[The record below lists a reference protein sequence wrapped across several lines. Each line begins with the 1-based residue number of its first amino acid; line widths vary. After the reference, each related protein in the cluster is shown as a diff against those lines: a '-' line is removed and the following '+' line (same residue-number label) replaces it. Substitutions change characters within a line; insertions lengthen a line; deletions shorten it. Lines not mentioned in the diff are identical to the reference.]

1 MPDPRDQ
8 MILYNPK
15 LSKLTKN
22 EQAVLEHLIDAAK
35 LIEPLYEKVKFY
47 PDDVSRDEIE
57 KAAKENPEIL
67 SPYTVV
73 EKNDD
78 QLTYIF
84 YHEKYK
90 DDLREI
96 AELLN
101 KAAGISEN
109 PRFAK
114 GLRLQAKALLDGSY
128 DEATIYWMG
137 MKPYILDIN
146 IGPVERYD
154 DKLFFT
160 KAAYQAWVGVMDEE
174 KTHKAQVYKELILS
188 ARRMALMPSEKV
200 DYYDKVQV
208 RVDDILIFSGLISR
222 TRFIGVNLPND
233 VSLMEQYGS
242 EITMF
247 NQTNETRMETEIIPT
262 FNKLFSK
269 EFKQQFTLEDLENG
283 SSGFNMLHELAHVYL
298 RYKNSEKNLKDLF
311 PYIDELAAYVM
322 GIKVCGSLFLK
333 DIATQ
338 HELESIIVAFLTKC
352 FYMVNEESNVKSR
365 VHYTVGCG
373 IFINY
378 LIENGAIRQSGGIS
392 WPNFT
397 KIFVAIDHLSEIL
410 ERILSSG
417 KREDAAAFIKQYQN
431 LQIKEFAQISV

>member
-1 MPDPRDQ
+1 
-8 MILYNPK
+8 MILYNPG
-15 LSKLTKN
+15 LPKLTKN
-22 EQAVLEHLIDAAK
+22 EQMVLDILIEAAK
-35 LIEPLYEKVKFY
+35 LIDPLYQEVRFY
-47 PDDVSRDEIE
+47 PEGVSKEEIE
-57 KAAKENPEIL
+57 LAAQNNSEIL

-73 EKNDD
+73 EKSEDG
-78 QLTYIF
+78 LTAVS
-84 YHEKYK
+84 YHDKYQK
-90 DDLREI
+90 HLKPISNKLKEA
-96 AELLN
+96 AEVTDNEEFSKCLN
-101 KAAGISEN
+101 
-109 PRFAK
+109 F
-114 GLRLQAKALLDGSY
+114 QAEALLDGRY
-128 DEATIYWMG
+128 DEATIMWMQ

-160 KAAYQAWVGVMDEE
+160 KTSYQAWVGVMDIDQTQRMR
-174 KTHKAQVYKELILS
+174 KYSDLILS
-188 ARRMALMPSEKV
+188 ARRNALMPSEKV

-208 RVDDILIFSGLISR
+208 RVDDILIFAGLIAQ

-233 VSLMEQYGS
+233 VKLMEEYGS

-247 NQTNETRMETEIIPT
+247 NQTNEIRMETEIIPT

-269 EFKQQFTLEDLENG
+269 EFKEQFSLEDLEKG

-298 RYKNSEKNLKDLF
+298 RYKNSEKNLKDMF

-338 HELESIIVAFLTKC
+338 HELESIIVAFLSKC
-352 FYMVNEESNVKSR
+352 FYMVNEESDVSAR
-365 VHYTVGCG
+365 MHYTVGCG
-373 IFINY
+373 VFINY
-378 LIENGAIRQSGGIS
+378 LQETGAIRQLGGIS

-397 KIFVAIDHLSEIL
+397 KIFMAIDQLSEIL

-417 KREDAAAFIKQYQN
+417 TREDAYSFINQYRMFPE
-431 LQIKEFAQISV
+431 KEITR